1 MIRIHAE
8 ALREIE
14 EAHAWYAARSV
25 RVASRFL
32 EAVFDGLALIQ
43 ERPQGWEVGP
53 HGERKYVLKG
63 FPYVVI
69 FRVAEGEVQVFTVG
83 HGRRRP
89 GYWLGRLPKP
99 PP

>member
-14 EAHAWYAARSV
+14 EAHAWYAARSAG
-25 RVASRFL
+25 VAQRFL
-32 EAVFDGLALIQ
+32 DAVFGGLALIQ
-43 ERPQGWEVGP
+43 ENPQAWVAGG

-69 FRVAEGEVQVFTVG
+69 FRVVEGEIQVFTVG

-89 GYWLGRLPKP
+89 GHWLERWMRPMR
-99 PP
+99 